1 MKPSSETVV
10 QPRREASVS
19 PSAALSVQGPTG
31 ADGEAARP
39 TPTRDAG
46 LERLSAFLPRAAGYA
61 RSRNLVVPPHDRVS
75 GLSPYLRHRLI
86 LESEVIG
93 AVWSAHP
100 QPSVEKFVAEVL
112 WRTYWK
118 GWLELRPHV
127 WRAYLD
133 QWRYD
138 RDGLDGPAAERHAAA
153 VEGRTG
159 IDCFDAWVGE
169 LTATGYLHN
178 HARMW
183 LASIWIFTLRL
194 PWTLGA
200 AFFLRHLRDGDPA
213 SNTLSWRWVA
223 GLHTRGKHYLARAE
237 NIARY
242 TDGHFDPRGQL
253 GEQAGPITEPEID
266 LRPGPL
272 LECLPPD
279 PDGASGLLLTP
290 EDLTPER
297 SPFAGLRF
305 AGIAGGWDEG
315 VSAAMDLSPAV
326 ASFARESL
334 DDALSRATTHFG
346 VPAERLDETAWLQ
359 SAEDWA
365 RGLGVRQVITLET
378 PVGPWADGI
387 ERLGRRLAPQGI
399 RLVRLRRPWD
409 SVLWPGATQ
418 GFFRFH
424 EHALARSRL
433 ASLVAAERP
442 TQLRSHGS

>member
-1 MKPSSETVV
+1 MLQAKWSPRVLRSEAV
-10 QPRREASVS
+10 
-19 PSAALSVQGPTG
+19 AAQWRTG
-31 ADGEAARP
+31 AGGDAARP
-39 TPTRDAG
+39 TASRDAG

-61 RSRNLVVPPHDRVS
+61 RGRNLVVPPHDRVS

-86 LESEVIG
+86 LEAEVIG
-93 AVWSAHP
+93 AVWAAHP
-100 QPSVEKFVAEVL
+100 PAAVEKFVAEVL

-118 GWLELRPHV
+118 GWLELRPQV

-133 QWRYD
+133 QWRRD
-138 RDGLDGPAAERHAAA
+138 GDGLDGPAAERHATA
-153 VEGRTG
+153 VDGRTG

-183 LASIWIFTLRL
+183 FASIWIFTLRL

-242 TDGHFDPRGQL
+242 TEGRFDPSGQL
-253 GEQAGPITEPEID
+253 DEQAGPLAEPELD
-266 LRPGPL
+266 LRPRPL
-272 LECLPPD
+272 LECLPPA

-297 SPFAGLRF
+297 SPLAGLGF

-334 DDALSRATTHFG
+334 DDALARAAAQLG
-346 VPAERLDETAWLQ
+346 VPAERLDEAAWLQ
-359 SAEDWA
+359 SAEAWA

-378 PVGPWADGI
+378 PVGPWAEGI
-387 ERLGRRLAPQGI
+387 ERLGHRLDPLGI

-409 SVLWPGATQ
+409 STLWPGATQ

-433 ASLVAAERP
+433 ASLVAGEGP
-442 TQLRSHGS
+442 IQSRSHGG

>member
-1 MKPSSETVV
+1 MARAETMLQPNGDPRVPRSEAVV
-10 QPRREASVS
+10 G
-19 PSAALSVQGPTG
+19 QGPTG
-31 ADGEAARP
+31 AGGEAAPP
-39 TPTRDAG
+39 TPSRDAG

-61 RSRNLVVPPHDRVS
+61 RGRNLVVPPHDRVS

-100 QPSVEKFVAEVL
+100 PTAVEKFVAEVL

-133 QWRYD
+133 QWRRD
-138 RDGLDGPAAERHAAA
+138 WDGLDGPAAERHAAA

-200 AFFLRHLRDGDPA
+200 AFFLRHLSDGDPA

-253 GEQAGPITEPEID
+253 DEQAVPLTEPELD
-266 LRPGPL
+266 LRPRPL
-272 LECLPPD
+272 PECLPPD

-297 SPFAGLRF
+297 SPLAGLRF
-305 AGIAGGWDEG
+305 AGIAGAWDQWVAGEL
-315 VSAAMDLSPAV
+315 DLAPAV

-334 DDALSRATTHFG
+334 DDALSRAAAHFG

-365 RGLGVRQVITLET
+365 RDLGVRQVITLET

-387 ERLGRRLAPQGI
+387 ERLGHRLAPQGI

-409 SVLWPGATQ
+409 CTLWPGATQ

-433 ASLVAAERP
+433 ASLIAAEGP
-442 TQLRSHGS
+442 TQSRSQGS

>member
-1 MKPSSETVV
+1 MMARAETLV
-10 QPRREASVS
+10 QPRRDASVS
-19 PSAALSVQGPTG
+19 RSAAVAVQGPTG
-31 ADGEAARP
+31 AGGEAGRP
-39 TPTRDAG
+39 TPSRDAG
-46 LERLSAFLPRAAGYA
+46 LGRLSAFLPRAAEYA
-61 RSRNLVVPPHDRVS
+61 RGRNRVVPPHDRVS

-100 QPSVEKFVAEVL
+100 PAAVEKFVAEVL

-118 GWLELRPHV
+118 GWLELRPQV

-133 QWRYD
+133 QWRRD
-138 RDGLDGPAAERHAAA
+138 WDGLDGPAAERHAAA

-253 GEQAGPITEPEID
+253 DEQAGPLTEPELD

-272 LECLPPD
+272 LECLPPGPGRRERPPAD
-279 PDGASGLLLTP
+279 PRGPDPRALAARRAP
-290 EDLTPER
+290 
-297 SPFAGLRF
+297 LR
-305 AGIAGGWDEG
+305 GD
-315 VSAAMDLSPAV
+315 S
-326 ASFARESL
+326 
-334 DDALSRATTHFG
+334 
-346 VPAERLDETAWLQ
+346 
-359 SAEDWA
+359 
-365 RGLGVRQVITLET
+365 RGLGSGGVH
-378 PVGPWADGI
+378 ADWTC
-387 ERLGRRLAPQGI
+387 
-399 RLVRLRRPWD
+399 RRPWPP
-409 SVLWPGATQ
+409 SPASPWMTPCPGRPPTS
-418 GFFRFH
+418 G
-424 EHALARSRL
+424 SRL
-433 ASLVAAERP
+433 SASMR
-442 TQLRSHGS
+442 RHGSNRRKTGPEAWACGR